1 MAKKEK
7 VIDLTPKAEKITED
21 QLKKLQ
27 DTVTKVNRSKMDL
40 GQMEMNKHHILHGLA
55 DLNDSLLELQE
66 EFKKEYNTINIDI
79 NDGTI
84 NYPSDEQINKED

>member
-1 MAKKEK
+1 
-7 VIDLTPKAEKITED
+7 
-21 QLKKLQ
+21 
-27 DTVTKVNRSKMDL
+27 MDL